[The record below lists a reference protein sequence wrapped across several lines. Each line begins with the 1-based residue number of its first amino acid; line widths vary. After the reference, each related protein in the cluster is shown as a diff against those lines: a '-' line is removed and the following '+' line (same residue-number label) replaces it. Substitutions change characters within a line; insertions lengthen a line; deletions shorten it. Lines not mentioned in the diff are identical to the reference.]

1 MFLYS
6 TVSTLN
12 PEKTLESVY
21 YAPIYSPVMR
31 NMHAHPTEP
40 DNPKIPKAREE
51 RKWEKG
57 GLTDC
62 RDGGD
67 NFTQLQLI
75 EDGGLSC
82 SVQTDHQNSHL
93 LFTP

>member
-1 MFLYS
+1 M
-6 TVSTLN
+6 N
-12 PEKTLESVY
+12 PVTRK
-21 YAPIYSPVMR
+21 
-31 NMHAHPTEP
+31 MHAHPTQP

-67 NFTQLQLI
+67 DFTQLQLI